1 MEGHVFNRY
10 LNLLDYSLVSLK
22 RKKLKNFGVFVV
34 FIIVVFFLSSFQ
46 LLSAGLQNIS
56 TKLLETVPD
65 ITVQQMSAGRQV
77 ELPRDT
83 RAKLS
88 DIYGMQNIR
97 ERVWGYYFDE
107 SNGANYTVVG
117 IDFKEFTKYFSEIGL
132 VEGNLPATNE
142 RGAVV
147 IGNGVHTNLNLGA
160 RKHFTLFKPDL
171 SQISFKTIARFDRD
185 LDILTSDLI
194 VMSKEDARE
203 LFAIDSDQITDLL
216 IDSANPNEVEN
227 MARRIA
233 EKTDG
238 TRVITRNQMAK
249 TYRAVFG
256 WRSGVGAIVF
266 LGAIVAFMI
275 LAWDKASGLSQEDQ
289 KEAAILKSLGWQ
301 AGDIMLIRFY
311 ESFCLSILAFIIA
324 YGLSWF
330 HVFWLDGVIFRPLL
344 LGWSVLQPTFSFTPI
359 FSFTDFFLI
368 FSLSVVPYWCATIIP
383 AWRSS
388 IVRPESVL

>member
-1 MEGHVFNRY
+1 MEGHVLNKY
-10 LNLLDYSLVSLK
+10 LNLLDYSLISLK

-34 FIIVVFFLSSFQ
+34 FVIVVFFLSSFQ

-77 ELPRDT
+77 GLPVNIRE
-83 RAKLS
+83 KLHG
-88 DIYGMQNIR
+88 IYGIRKIR

-117 IDFKEFTKYFSEIGL
+117 ISFENFTEDYPSVGL
-132 VEGNLPATNE
+132 SKGNFPAPDE
-142 RGAVV
+142 RGSVV
-147 IGNGVHTNLNLGA
+147 IGNGVETNLNLLG

-171 SQISFKTIARFDRD
+171 SQISFKTVGHFDSA

-203 LFAIDSDQITDLL
+203 LFAIDSNQITDLL
-216 IDSANPNEVEN
+216 IDSENPNEVEN

-256 WRSGVGAIVF
+256 WRSGVGSIVF

-289 KEAAILKSLGWQ
+289 KEAAILKGLGWQ
-301 AGDIMLIRFY
+301 AGDIMLVRFY
-311 ESFCLSILAFIIA
+311 ESFALSTIAFIIA

-330 HVFWLDGVIFRPLL
+330 HVFWLAGILFRPLL
-344 LGWSVLQPTFSFTPI
+344 LGWSVLQPSFSFTPV
-359 FSFTDFFLI
+359 FSFADLFLI

-388 IVRPESVL
+388 IIRPESVL

>member
-1 MEGHVFNRY
+1 MEGHAFNRY

-34 FIIVVFFLSSFQ
+34 FVIVVFFLSSFQ

-77 ELPRDT
+77 GLPVNVKG
-83 RAKLS
+83 KLH
-88 DIYGMQNIR
+88 DIYGIRKIR

-117 IDFKEFTKYFSEIGL
+117 IDFEKFAEDFPRIGL
-132 VEGNLPATNE
+132 AQGRFPALAE
-142 RGAVV
+142 RGSVV
-147 IGNGVHTNLNLGA
+147 IGNGVDTSLNLLG

-171 SQISFKTIARFDRD
+171 SQISFKSVGRFDST

-203 LFAIDSDQITDLL
+203 LFAIDSSQITDLL
-216 IDSANPNEVEN
+216 IDSVNPNEVEN

-256 WRSGVGAIVF
+256 WRSGVGSIVF

-289 KEAAILKSLGWQ
+289 KEAAILKGLGWQ
-301 AGDIMLIRFY
+301 AGDIMLVRFY
-311 ESFCLSILAFIIA
+311 ESFALSIIAFILA
-324 YGLSWF
+324 SGLSWF
-330 HVFWLDGVIFRPLL
+330 HVFWLDGILFRPLL
-344 LGWSVLQPTFSFTPI
+344 LGWSILKPSFSFTPV

-388 IVRPESVL
+388 IVRPEAVS